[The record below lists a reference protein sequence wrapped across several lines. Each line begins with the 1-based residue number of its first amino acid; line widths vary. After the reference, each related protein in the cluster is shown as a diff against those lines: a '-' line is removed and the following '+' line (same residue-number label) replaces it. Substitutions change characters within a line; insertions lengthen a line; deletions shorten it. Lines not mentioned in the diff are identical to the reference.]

1 MAENLI
7 IETEHLTKVY
17 GMEDIQVIALGG
29 VNIQISEGEFIAI
42 MGPSG
47 SGKSTLMNILGCL
60 DRPTD
65 GRYLLDGQDVSSYNK
80 TELALIRNEKL
91 GFVFQSYNL
100 LPRMTALE
108 NVMMPL
114 VYNRK
119 QRYSGKERQELAE
132 KALADVGLGDRM
144 QHLPPQLS
152 GGQQQRVTIARALV
166 NNPVMILADEP
177 TGNLDTKSS
186 QEILDII
193 LQLNQDGRT
202 IVMVTHE
209 NFIAEQAKRI
219 IKILDGLV
227 DYDRLN
233 GSGK

>member
-1 MAENLI
+1 MAENVI
-7 IETEHLTKVY
+7 IETENLTKIY
-17 GMEDIQVIALGG
+17 GMEDVQVTALGG
-29 VNIQISEGEFIAI
+29 INIQISSGEFIAI

-60 DRPTD
+60 DRPTE

-80 TELALIRNEKL
+80 AELAMIRNEKL
-91 GFVFQSYNL
+91 GFVFQSFNL

-108 NVMMPL
+108 NVMTPL

-119 QRYSGKERQELAE
+119 KRYSGKERQELAE
-132 KALADVGLGDRM
+132 NALADVGLADRFH
-144 QHLPPQLS
+144 HLPQQLS
-152 GGQQQRVTIARALV
+152 GGEQQRVTIARALV
-166 NNPVMILADEP
+166 NNPVMLLADEP

-186 QEILDII
+186 LEIMDVI
-193 LQLNQDGRT
+193 LELNGDGRT

-209 NFIAEQAKRI
+209 DQIADKAKRV

-227 DYDRLN
+227 DYDRMN

>member
-119 QRYSGKERQELAE
+119 QRYSGKERQGLAE

>member
-7 IETEHLTKVY
+7 IETEDLSKVY

-29 VNIQISEGEFIAI
+29 VNIQIAKGEFIAI

-119 QRYSGKERQELAE
+119 KRYSGKERQGLAE

>member
-1 MAENLI
+1 MTEKVI
-7 IETEHLTKVY
+7 IETENLTKVY
-17 GMEDIQVIALGG
+17 GMEDIQVVALGG
-29 VNIQISEGEFIAI
+29 VNIQISAGEFIAI

-60 DRPTD
+60 DRPTE

-80 TELALIRNEKL
+80 KELALIRNEKL

-108 NVMMPL
+108 NVITPL
-114 VYNRK
+114 IYNRA

-132 KALADVGLGDRM
+132 NALADVGLADRFY
-144 QHLPPQLS
+144 HLPQQLS

-166 NNPVMILADEP
+166 NNPVMLLADEP

-186 QEILDII
+186 QEIMDII
-193 LQLNQDGRT
+193 LKLNGYGRT

-209 NFIAEQAKRI
+209 DHIADQAKRI

-227 DYDRLN
+227 DEDRMN